1 MNCGFVALIGR
12 PNVGKSTL
20 MNHLLKQKISITS
33 RKPQT
38 TRHRILGINTTDAGQ
53 AIYMDTP
60 GMHNSEK
67 RALNRYLN
75 RTAET
80 TLLGV
85 DVIVWLID
93 GLSWHEYDEVIFKKL
108 EQAGLPVILAVNK
121 VDKVADKEAILTFF
135 NDAQHRFPFKHL
147 VPISALK
154 RTNLDQ
160 LESLI
165 MTLLPERDLIYP
177 EDQVTDRSERFLAAE
192 IVREKLTRRLGD
204 ELPYALTVEIER
216 YDDCMDAGGR
226 ATHGAVAGE
235 KPGITKIYAIIWVER
250 LTQKNIVIG
259 KDGEM
264 LKKVGTDAR
273 LDIEKLI
280 GQKVYLQLWV
290 KVKKGWSDSERAL
303 QSLGFND

>member
-53 AIYMDTP
+53 AVYMDTP

-75 RTAET
+75 RTADT

-93 GLSWHEYDEVIFKKL
+93 GLSWHEYDEAIFKKL

-135 NDAQHRFPFKHL
+135 NEAQHRFPFKHL

-154 RTNLDQ
+154 MTNLDQ

-165 MTLLPERDLIYP
+165 MELLPERDLIYP

-204 ELPYALTVEIER
+204 ELPYELTVEIER
-216 YDDCMDAGGR
+216 YE
-226 ATHGAVAGE
+226 E
-235 KPGITKIYAIIWVER
+235 KPGITKIYAVIWVER

-259 KDGEM
+259 KNGDM

-280 GQKVYLQLWV
+280 GRKVYLQLWV

>member
-38 TRHRILGINTTDAGQ
+38 TRHRILGINTTEAGQ

-60 GMHNSEK
+60 GMHNNEK
-67 RALNRYLN
+67 RAMNRYLN

-121 VDKVADKEAILTFF
+121 VDKVKDKDAILTFF
-135 NDAQHRFPFKHL
+135 SEARHRFPFEHL

-165 MTLLPERDLIYP
+165 MKLLPENDLIYP
-177 EDQVTDRSERFLAAE
+177 EDQITDRPERFLAAE
-192 IVREKLTRRLGD
+192 IIREKLTRRLGD
-204 ELPYALTVEIER
+204 ELPYALTVEMER
-216 YDDCMDAGGR
+216 Y
-226 ATHGAVAGE
+226 E
-235 KPGITKIYAIIWVER
+235 ELPNITKIYAIIWVER

-273 LDIEKLI
+273 FDIEKLI
-280 GQKVYLQLWV
+280 GQKIYLQLWV
-290 KVKKGWSDSERAL
+290 KVKKNWSDNERAM

>member
-38 TRHRILGINTTDAGQ
+38 TRHRILGINTTEKGQ

-60 GMHNSEK
+60 GMHNNEK

-108 EQAGLPVILAVNK
+108 TQAGLPVILAVNK
-121 VDKVADKEAILTFF
+121 VDKVKDKDAILVFF
-135 NDAQHRFPFKHL
+135 NEAQHRFPFEHL

-154 RTNLDQ
+154 GTNLDQ
-160 LESLI
+160 LEQLV
-165 MTLLPERDLIYP
+165 MALLPEGGLIYP
-177 EDQVTDRSERFLAAE
+177 EDQITDRPERFLCAE

-204 ELPYALTVEIER
+204 ELPYALTVEMER
-216 YDDCMDAGGR
+216 Y
-226 ATHGAVAGE
+226 E
-235 KPGITKIYAIIWVER
+235 ELPNITKIYAIIWVER
-250 LTQKNIVIG
+250 DNQKNIVIG

-264 LKKVGTDAR
+264 LKKVGTEAR
-273 LDIEKLI
+273 RDMETLI

-290 KVKKGWSDSERAL
+290 KVKKGWSDNERAL
-303 QSLGFND
+303 QSLGFSD

>member
-38 TRHRILGINTTDAGQ
+38 TRHRILGINTTEAGQ

-60 GMHNSEK
+60 GMHNNEK
-67 RALNRYLN
+67 RAMNRYLN

-93 GLSWHEYDEVIFKKL
+93 GLSWHEYDEIIFKKL

-121 VDKVADKEAILTFF
+121 VDKVKDKDAILTFF
-135 NDAQHRFPFKHL
+135 SEARHRFPFEHL

-165 MTLLPERDLIYP
+165 MKLLPENDLIYP
-177 EDQVTDRSERFLAAE
+177 EDQITDRPERFLAAE
-192 IVREKLTRRLGD
+192 IIREKLTRRLGD
-204 ELPYALTVEIER
+204 ELPYALTVEMER
-216 YDDCMDAGGR
+216 Y
-226 ATHGAVAGE
+226 E
-235 KPGITKIYAIIWVER
+235 ELPNITKIYAIIWVER

-273 LDIEKLI
+273 FDIEKLI

-290 KVKKGWSDSERAL
+290 KVKKNWSDNERAM

>member
-53 AIYMDTP
+53 VIYMDTP
-60 GMHNSEK
+60 GMHDNEK
-67 RALNRYLN
+67 RALNRHLN

-85 DVIVWLID
+85 DVVVWLID
-93 GLSWHEYDEVIFKKL
+93 GLSWHDYDEVIFKKL
-108 EQAGLPVILAVNK
+108 EQAGLPVILAANK
-121 VDKVADKEAILTFF
+121 VDKLDDKEAILTFF
-135 NDAQHRFPFKHL
+135 DEAQHRYPFKHL

-154 RTNLDQ
+154 NINLDQ
-160 LESLI
+160 LENAILS
-165 MTLLPERDLIYP
+165 LLPEQDLIYP
-177 EDQVTDRSERFLAAE
+177 EDQITDRSERFLAAE
-192 IVREKLTRRLGD
+192 IVREKLTRRLGA

-216 YDDCMDAGGR
+216 YE
-226 ATHGAVAGE
+226 E
-235 KPGITKIYAIIWVER
+235 KPNITKIYAIIWVER

-264 LKKVGTDAR
+264 LKKIGTDAR
-273 LDIEKLI
+273 IDIEKLI

-290 KVKKGWSDSERAL
+290 KVKKGWSDDERAL
-303 QSLGFND
+303 HSLGFSDIAT

>member
-38 TRHRILGINTTDAGQ
+38 TRHRILGINTTEAGQ

-60 GMHNSEK
+60 GMHNNEK

-121 VDKVADKEAILTFF
+121 VDKVKDKDEILAFF
-135 NDAQHRFPFKHL
+135 AQAQHRFPFEHL
-147 VPISALK
+147 IPISALK

-165 MTLLPERDLIYP
+165 MKMLPENHLIYP
-177 EDQVTDRSERFLAAE
+177 EDQITDRPERFLAAE
-192 IVREKLTRRLGD
+192 IIREKLTRRLGD
-204 ELPYALTVEIER
+204 ELPYALTVEMER
-216 YDDCMDAGGR
+216 Y
-226 ATHGAVAGE
+226 E
-235 KPGITKIYAIIWVER
+235 ELPNITKIYAIIWVER

-259 KDGEM
+259 KDGDM

-273 LDIEKLI
+273 FDIEKLI

-290 KVKKGWSDSERAL
+290 KVKKNWSDNEGAM

>member
-38 TRHRILGINTTDAGQ
+38 TRHRILGINTTEAGQ

-75 RTAET
+75 RTADT
-80 TLLGV
+80 SLLGV

-108 EQAGLPVILAVNK
+108 EQAGLPVILAANK

-135 NDAQHRFPFKHL
+135 NEAQHRFPFKHL

-154 RTNLDQ
+154 MTNLDQ
-160 LESLI
+160 LESLV
-165 MTLLPERDLIYP
+165 MALLPEQDLIYP

-204 ELPYALTVEIER
+204 ELPYSLTVEIER
-216 YDDCMDAGGR
+216 YE
-226 ATHGAVAGE
+226 E
-235 KPGITKIYAIIWVER
+235 KPNITKVYAIIWVER

>member
-38 TRHRILGINTTDAGQ
+38 TRHRILGINTTEDGQ
-53 AIYMDTP
+53 AVYVDTP

-75 RTAET
+75 RTADA

-85 DVIVWLID
+85 DVVVWLID
-93 GLSWHEYDEVIFKKL
+93 GLSWHEYDETIFKKL
-108 EQAGLPVILAVNK
+108 EQAGLPVILVVNK
-121 VDKVADKEAILTFF
+121 VDKVADKEAILAFF
-135 NDAQHRFPFKHL
+135 NEAQHRFPFKHL

-154 RTNLDQ
+154 DINLDL
-160 LESLI
+160 LERSI
-165 MTLLPERDLIYP
+165 MELLPEQDLIYP
-177 EDQVTDRSERFLAAE
+177 EDQVTDRSVRFLAAE
-192 IVREKLTRRLGD
+192 IIREKLTRRLGE
-204 ELPYALTVEIER
+204 ELPYAMTVEIER
-216 YDDCMDAGGR
+216 YE
-226 ATHGAVAGE
+226 E
-235 KPGITKIYAIIWVER
+235 KPNITKIYAIIWVER
-250 LTQKNIVIG
+250 LGQKNIVIG

-264 LKKVGTDAR
+264 LKKVGIDAR
-273 LDIEKLI
+273 QDIEKLI
-280 GQKVYLQLWV
+280 DHKVYLQLWV

>member
-38 TRHRILGINTTDAGQ
+38 TRHRILGINTTEAGQ
-53 AIYMDTP
+53 VIYMDTP
-60 GMHNSEK
+60 GMHDSDK

-75 RTAET
+75 RTADT

-121 VDKVADKEAILTFF
+121 VDKVKDKDAILTFF
-135 NDAQHRFPFKHL
+135 AEARHRFPFKHL
-147 VPISALK
+147 IPVSALK
-154 RTNLDQ
+154 GINLEQ
-160 LESLI
+160 LEKAL
-165 MTLLPERDLIYP
+165 MELLPEGGLIYP
-177 EDQVTDRSERFLAAE
+177 EDQITDRPERFLCAE
-192 IVREKLTRRLGD
+192 IIREKLTRRLGD

-216 YDDCMDAGGR
+216 YED
-226 ATHGAVAGE
+226 
-235 KPGITKIYAIIWVER
+235 KPEISKIYAIIWVER

-259 KDGEM
+259 RKGEM
-264 LKKVGTDAR
+264 LKNIGTDAR
-273 LDIEKLI
+273 CDIEKLI
-280 GQKVYLQLWV
+280 GRKVYLQLWV
-290 KVKKGWSDSERAL
+290 KVKKGWSDNERAL
-303 QSLGFND
+303 QSLGFHD

>member
-38 TRHRILGINTTDAGQ
+38 TRHRILGINTTASGQ

-60 GMHNSEK
+60 GMHDNEK
-67 RALNRYLN
+67 RALNRHLN
-75 RTAET
+75 RTADS

-85 DVIVWLID
+85 DVVVWLID

-108 EQAGLPVILAVNK
+108 EQAGLPVILAANK
-121 VDKVADKEAILTFF
+121 IDKLDDKEAILTFF
-135 NDAQHRFPFKHL
+135 NEAQHRFPFKHL

-154 RTNLDQ
+154 STNLDQ
-160 LESLI
+160 LENSI
-165 MTLLPERDLIYP
+165 MALLPERDLIYP
-177 EDQVTDRSERFLAAE
+177 EDQITDRSERFLAAE

-216 YDDCMDAGGR
+216 YD
-226 ATHGAVAGE
+226 E

-273 LDIEKLI
+273 HDIEKLI

-290 KVKKGWSDSERAL
+290 KVKKGWSDNERAL

>member
-38 TRHRILGINTTDAGQ
+38 TRHRILGINTTEAGQ

-60 GMHNSEK
+60 GMHNNESK
-67 RALNRYLN
+67 ALNRYLN

-121 VDKVADKEAILTFF
+121 VDKVKDKDEILAFF
-135 NDAQHRFPFKHL
+135 AEAQHKFPFEHL

-154 RTNLDQ
+154 RTNLDE
-160 LESLI
+160 LENLI
-165 MTLLPERDLIYP
+165 MQLLPEQNLIYP
-177 EDQVTDRSERFLAAE
+177 EDQITDRPERFLAAE
-192 IVREKLTRRLGD
+192 IIREKLTRRLGD
-204 ELPYALTVEIER
+204 EVPYALTVELER
-216 YDDCMDAGGR
+216 YEE
-226 ATHGAVAGE
+226 HE
-235 KPGITKIYAIIWVER
+235 NLTKIYAIIWVER
-250 LTQKNIVIG
+250 LGQKTIVIG

-264 LKKVGTDAR
+264 LKSVGTDAR
-273 LDIEKLI
+273 IDIEKLI
-280 GQKVYLQLWV
+280 DQKVYLQLWV
-290 KVKKGWSDSERAL
+290 KVKKNWSDNERAM

>member
-38 TRHRILGINTTDAGQ
+38 TRHRILGINTTEAGQ

-60 GMHNSEK
+60 GMHSSEK

-121 VDKVADKEAILTFF
+121 VDKVKDKDAILTFF
-135 NDAQHRFPFKHL
+135 AEAQHRFPFEHL
-147 VPISALK
+147 IPISALK

-165 MTLLPERDLIYP
+165 MTLLPTSDLIYP
-177 EDQVTDRSERFLAAE
+177 EDQITDRPERFLAAE

-216 YDDCMDAGGR
+216 Y
-226 ATHGAVAGE
+226 E
-235 KPGITKIYAIIWVER
+235 ELPGITKIYAIIWIER

-259 KDGEM
+259 KEGEM

-273 LDIEKLI
+273 FDIEKLI

-290 KVKKGWSDSERAL
+290 KVKKNWSDNERAM

>member
-38 TRHRILGINTTDAGQ
+38 TRHRILGINTTEAGQ
-53 AIYMDTP
+53 AIYLDTP

-85 DVIVWLID
+85 DIIVWLID

-108 EQAGLPVILAVNK
+108 EQASLPVILAVNK
-121 VDKVADKEAILTFF
+121 VDKVKDKDAILAFF
-135 NDAQHRFPFKHL
+135 AAAQHRFPFEHL
-147 VPISALK
+147 IPISALK
-154 RTNLDQ
+154 GTNLNQ

-165 MTLLPERDLIYP
+165 MKMLPTSDLIYP
-177 EDQVTDRSERFLAAE
+177 EDQITDRPERFLAAE

-216 YDDCMDAGGR
+216 YE
-226 ATHGAVAGE
+226 E
-235 KPGITKIYAIIWVER
+235 KPDITKIYAIIWVER

-259 KDGEM
+259 KQGEM

-273 LDIEKLI
+273 FDIEKLI
-280 GQKVYLQLWV
+280 GKKVYIQLWV
-290 KVKKGWSDSERAL
+290 KVKKGWSDNERTM
-303 QSLGFND
+303 QSLGFNDE

>member
-38 TRHRILGINTTDAGQ
+38 TRHRILGINTTEAGQ

-108 EQAGLPVILAVNK
+108 AQAGLPVILAVNK
-121 VDKVADKEAILTFF
+121 VDRVKDKDAILKFF
-135 NDAQHRFPFKHL
+135 AEAQHRFPFEHL

-165 MTLLPERDLIYP
+165 MKLLPASDLIYP
-177 EDQVTDRSERFLAAE
+177 EDQITDRPERFLAAE

-216 YDDCMDAGGR
+216 Y
-226 ATHGAVAGE
+226 E
-235 KPGITKIYAIIWVER
+235 ELPGITKIYAIIWVER
-250 LTQKNIVIG
+250 LTQKSIVIG
-259 KDGEM
+259 TQGEM

-273 LDIEKLI
+273 FDIEKLI

-290 KVKKGWSDSERAL
+290 KVKKNWSDNERAM
-303 QSLGFND
+303 QSLGFNDG

>member
-38 TRHRILGINTTDAGQ
+38 TRHRILGINTTEAGQ

-60 GMHNSEK
+60 GMHNNENK
-67 RALNRYLN
+67 ALNRYLN
-75 RTAET
+75 RTADT

-93 GLSWHEYDEVIFKKL
+93 GLSWHEYDEVIFKKI

-121 VDKVADKEAILTFF
+121 VDKVKDKDEILAFF
-135 NDAQHRFPFKHL
+135 AEAQHRFPFEHL

-165 MTLLPERDLIYP
+165 MQLLPENDLIYP
-177 EDQVTDRSERFLAAE
+177 EDQITDRPERFLAAE
-192 IVREKLTRRLGD
+192 IIREKLTRRLGD
-204 ELPYALTVEIER
+204 ELPYALTVEMER
-216 YDDCMDAGGR
+216 YEE
-226 ATHGAVAGE
+226 HE
-235 KPGITKIYAIIWVER
+235 NITKIYAIIWVER
-250 LTQKNIVIG
+250 MGQKNIVIG

-264 LKKVGTDAR
+264 LKNVGTDAR
-273 LDIEKLI
+273 VDIEKLI
-280 GQKVYLQLWV
+280 DQKVYLQLWV
-290 KVKKGWSDSERAL
+290 KVKKNWSDNERAM
-303 QSLGFND
+303 QSLGFNDG

>member
-38 TRHRILGINTTDAGQ
+38 TRHRILGINTTAAGQ

-60 GMHNSEK
+60 GMHDNEN
-67 RALNRYLN
+67 RALNRHLN
-75 RTAET
+75 RTAEA

-93 GLSWHEYDEVIFKKL
+93 GLAWHEYDEVIFKKL
-108 EQAGLPVILAVNK
+108 GQAGLPVILAVNK
-121 VDKVADKEAILTFF
+121 VDKVKDKEDILAFF
-135 NDAQHRFPFKHL
+135 AEARHRFPFEHL

-154 RTNLDQ
+154 NTNLEQ
-160 LESLI
+160 LEKLI
-165 MTLLPERDLIYP
+165 IGLLPERDLIYP
-177 EDQVTDRSERFLAAE
+177 EDQITDRPERFLAAE
-192 IVREKLTRRLGD
+192 IVREKLTRRLGA
-204 ELPYALTVEIER
+204 ELPYVLTVEIER
-216 YDDCMDAGGR
+216 YEEHPELA
-226 ATHGAVAGE
+226 
-235 KPGITKIYAIIWVER
+235 KIYAIIWVEKSS
-250 LTQKNIVIG
+250 QKNIVIG

-264 LKKVGTDAR
+264 LKKVGIDAR
-273 LDIEKLI
+273 ADIERLI

-290 KVKKGWSDSERAL
+290 KVKSGWSDSERAL
-303 QSLGFND
+303 QSLGFNDG

>member
-38 TRHRILGINTTDAGQ
+38 TRHRILGINTTEAGQ

-121 VDKVADKEAILTFF
+121 VDKVKDKDAILAFF
-135 NDAQHRFPFKHL
+135 AEAQHRFPFEHL
-147 VPISALK
+147 IPISALK
-154 RTNLDQ
+154 RTNLEQ

-165 MTLLPERDLIYP
+165 MKLLPESDLIYP
-177 EDQVTDRSERFLAAE
+177 EDQVTDRPERFLAAE

-204 ELPYALTVEIER
+204 ELPYALTVEMER
-216 YDDCMDAGGR
+216 Y
-226 ATHGAVAGE
+226 E
-235 KPGITKIYAIIWVER
+235 ELPGITKIYAIIWVER

-273 LDIEKLI
+273 FDIEKLI

-290 KVKKGWSDSERAL
+290 KVKKNWSDNERAM
-303 QSLGFND
+303 QSLGFNDG

>member
-75 RTAET
+75 RTADT

-93 GLSWHEYDEVIFKKL
+93 GLSWHEYDEEIFKKL

-135 NDAQHRFPFKHL
+135 NEAQHRFPFKHM

-154 RTNLDQ
+154 STNLDQ

-165 MTLLPERDLIYP
+165 MGLLPERDLVYP

-216 YDDCMDAGGR
+216 YE
-226 ATHGAVAGE
+226 E
-235 KPGITKIYAIIWVER
+235 KPNITKIYAIIWVER

-273 LDIEKLI
+273 HDIEKLI

>member
-38 TRHRILGINTTDAGQ
+38 TRHRILGINTTEAGQ

-60 GMHNSEK
+60 GMHNNEK

-121 VDKVADKEAILTFF
+121 VDKVKDKDAILTFF
-135 NDAQHRFPFKHL
+135 AEAQHRFPFQHL
-147 VPISALK
+147 IPISALK

-165 MTLLPERDLIYP
+165 MKLLPENDLIYP
-177 EDQVTDRSERFLAAE
+177 EDQITDRPERFLAAE
-192 IVREKLTRRLGD
+192 IIREKLTRRLGD
-204 ELPYALTVEIER
+204 ELPYALTVEMER
-216 YDDCMDAGGR
+216 YEELP
-226 ATHGAVAGE
+226 H
-235 KPGITKIYAIIWVER
+235 ITKIYAIIWVER

-259 KDGEM
+259 KDGDM

-273 LDIEKLI
+273 FDIEKLI

-290 KVKKGWSDSERAL
+290 KVKKNWSDNERAM

>member
-75 RTAET
+75 RTADT

-93 GLSWHEYDEVIFKKL
+93 GLSWHEYDEAIFKKL

-135 NDAQHRFPFKHL
+135 NEAQHRFPFKHL

-165 MTLLPERDLIYP
+165 MGLLPERDLIYP

-204 ELPYALTVEIER
+204 ELPYELAVEIER
-216 YDDCMDAGGR
+216 YE
-226 ATHGAVAGE
+226 E
-235 KPGITKIYAIIWVER
+235 KSYITKIYAIIWVER

-259 KDGEM
+259 KDGDM

-273 LDIEKLI
+273 VDIEKLI

>member
-38 TRHRILGINTTDAGQ
+38 TRHRILGINTTAAGQ

-60 GMHNSEK
+60 GMHNNEK

-75 RTAET
+75 RTAES

-93 GLSWHEYDEVIFKKL
+93 GLSWHDYDEVIFKKL

-121 VDKVADKEAILTFF
+121 VDKVKEKEAILAFF
-135 NDAQHRFPFKHL
+135 DAAQHRFPFEHL
-147 VPISALK
+147 VPVSALK
-154 RTNLDQ
+154 GTNLDQ

-165 MTLLPERDLIYP
+165 MALLPKSDLIYP
-177 EDQVTDRSERFLAAE
+177 EDQITDRPERFLAAE
-192 IVREKLTRRLGD
+192 IVREKLTRRLGA
-204 ELPYALTVEIER
+204 ELPYELTVEIER
-216 YDDCMDAGGR
+216 Y
-226 ATHGAVAGE
+226 E
-235 KPGITKIYAIIWVER
+235 ELPGITKIYAIIWVER
-250 LTQKNIVIG
+250 LSQKNIVIG
-259 KDGEM
+259 KEGEM

-273 LDIEKLI
+273 ADIERLI

-290 KVKKGWSDSERAL
+290 KVKRGWSDSERAL